1 MKKYYCPTCK
11 QFKSRWQIQRTDDTR
26 TVFFTCKW
34 CHNSNIYTTKD
45 VISKLID
52 KTLSKNDFSNRH
64 GSYL

>member
-11 QFKSRWQIQRTDDTR
+11 KFKSRWQIQRTDDTR

-34 CHNSNIYTTKD
+34 CHNSNIYTTED
-45 VISKLID
+45 VINKVIN
-52 KTLSKNDFSNRH
+52 KTLDKEDFSNRH